1 MTGLVD
7 GLPDFSDGAADHT
20 AYSQIF
26 VRHRSAVAAS
36 QWLSLDTRKRPPYVD
51 DAPSGIAARLQGIC
65 NFLVAVFDE
74 SLF

>member
-1 MTGLVD
+1 MAGLMD
-7 GLPDFSDGAADHT
+7 GLPDFSDSAANHT
-20 AYSQIF
+20 AYPQIF

-36 QWLSLDTRKRPPYVD
+36 QWFSLNTRKRPPYVD

-65 NFLVAVFDE
+65 DLLAAVFDE